1 MKQMLIV
8 IKETYLRQVKSWS
21 FFLMVLFSLSLHWID
36 DWNKLLRWLF
46 YLC

>member
-21 FFLMVLFSLSLHWID
+21 FGSPSRTT
-36 DWNKLLRWLF
+36 LLI
-46 YLC
+46 YIIG